1 MEKFHPE
8 FHWQLEQKTE
18 SRKKLLIIFLI
29 LCFVFGAFFTI
40 KKLFFI
46 PEKNIALESLAPD
59 SSKIVFSINKID
71 FLLKK
76 VGQNRVISYIEKYT
90 DGSNFRAGN
99 VISKLNKELVFA
111 EGENNSQILII
122 KTKSSDFLQ
131 TDIFGSRKTEELDFN
146 DKKVY
151 LTDFY
156 FDDKNLFNKKDKIYF
171 VKLNEYIFCVSNDE
185 EYLKESVSKYINIE
199 KNKFKDNKKVNYFTD
214 KAVLNINI
222 SDYDL
227 SKSNSFVKNLSFL
240 NNMLSANTGN
250 IEIDFSSN
258 SADLYISKSNNFDK
272 NKITQALGYY
282 FLPDLNNSYFYYKN
296 FTDTTSDSGK
306 SLLNYTLQNIN
317 TNISITNEVIGTKNL
332 GLIIYKNRNFL
343 AESEDINSISSVFK
357 KLLSIYYPGTRRM
370 SLPDDTVAVEYFAN
384 PENVEL
390 KELIDKDFIWYYTDT
405 PEKINYEML
414 KCNDKF
420 FVSSD
425 KQKIINYCTNRDK
438 LNMFFTRKQE
448 DIKELM
454 YIDVQNKSNIPILNS
469 IKNIFGINFESDNP
483 VLFFRIFY

>member
-18 SRKKLLIIFLI
+18 SKKKLLIVFLI
-29 LCFVFGAFFTI
+29 LCFVFGTFFTI

-46 PEKNIALESLAPD
+46 PEKNIALESLTPD
-59 SSKIVFSINKID
+59 SSKIVFNINKID

-76 VGQNRVISYIEKYT
+76 IGQNRVISYIEKYT

-99 VISKLNKELVFA
+99 VISKLNKELVFS

-122 KTKSSDFLQ
+122 KTKSSNFLQ
-131 TDIFGSRKTEELDFN
+131 TDIFGSRKIEELDFN
-146 DKKVY
+146 GKKIYSV
-151 LTDFY
+151 DFY
-156 FDDKNLFNKKDKIYF
+156 FDDVNLFSKKDKIYF
-171 VKLNEYIFCVSNDE
+171 VKLNEYVFCMSNDR
-185 EYLKESVSKYINIE
+185 EYLNESVNKYINIE

-227 SKSNSFVKNLSFL
+227 SRSNSFVKNLAFL
-240 NNMLSANTGN
+240 NSVLSANTGN

-258 SADLYISKSNNFDK
+258 SADLYISKSSNFDK
-272 NKITQALGYY
+272 NKITQALSYY

-296 FTDTTSDSGK
+296 FTDTTGDSEK
-306 SLLNYTLQNIN
+306 NLLNYTLQYLN
-317 TNISITNEVIGTKNL
+317 TNISIINEVVNTKNL
-332 GLIIYKNRNFL
+332 GLIIYKNKNFL
-343 AESEDINSISSVFK
+343 TQSEDFDSVSIVFK

-370 SLPDDTVAVEYFAN
+370 SLPDDTVAVEYFAD

-390 KELIDKDFIWYYTDT
+390 KELIDKDFTWYYTDT
-405 PEKINYEML
+405 LEKTNYEML

-438 LNMFFTRKQE
+438 LNMFFTQKQE
-448 DIKELM
+448 DIKEVM
-454 YIDVQNKSNIPILNS
+454 YIDVSNKSNFPIFGQV
-469 IKNIFGINFESDNP
+469 KNIFGINFEAENQ
-483 VLFFRIFY
+483 VLFFRLFY